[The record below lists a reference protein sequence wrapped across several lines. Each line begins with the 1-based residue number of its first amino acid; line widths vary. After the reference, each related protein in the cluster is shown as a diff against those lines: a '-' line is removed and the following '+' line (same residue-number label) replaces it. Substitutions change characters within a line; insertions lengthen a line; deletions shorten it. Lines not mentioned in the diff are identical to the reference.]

1 MNTNTKLDIPIYVIS
16 VNNDIS
22 FNFQKYFSNV
32 NIYSAIDT
40 RNTTPTKLLNN
51 NIITWRAYND
61 LVNGRKDHF
70 GFSGIGAIG
79 LYLTYRKILMEN
91 KYQNKNILI
100 CEQDCLINDIPE
112 FLRKIKNL
120 NNNSNFDCAVFGA
133 NYHSNGNTT
142 KDFIYYKNSF
152 VFTHSILWSPL
163 GIQQILNYINDKIE
177 IQLDSFLSQLT
188 INGKLNLL
196 METNK
201 TTSQELHESLLQ
213 NDSDCKLCDIQAKE
227 IIKENFS
234 NTNTNTNNYFNYI
247 FIIIIIILI
256 IYYCCSSSTLAS
268 DS

>member
-1 MNTNTKLDIPIYVIS
+1 MNTNVKLDTPVYIIS

-22 FNFQKYFSNV
+22 FNFKEYFSNV
-32 NIYSAIDT
+32 NIYPAIDT
-40 RNTTPTKLLNN
+40 RNTSAIKLFNN
-51 NIITWRAYND
+51 ELITWRAYND
-61 LVNGRKDHF
+61 LLNGRKDHF
-70 GFSGIGAIG
+70 GFAGIGAIG
-79 LYLTYRKILMEN
+79 LYLTYRKILRDN

-100 CEQDCLINDIPE
+100 CEQDCIINDVPE

-152 VFTHSILWSPL
+152 VFTQSILWSPL
-163 GIQQILNYINDKIE
+163 GIQNILNYINDKIE
-177 IQLDSFLSQLT
+177 IQLDSFFSQLT
-188 INGKLNLL
+188 ISGKLNLL

-227 IIKENFS
+227 IIKENFGNS
-234 NTNTNTNNYFNYI
+234 NTNTNTNTNNYFNYI
-247 FIIIIIILI
+247 FIIIIIIII
-256 IYYCCSSSTLAS
+256 IYYCYSNS
-268 DS
+268 